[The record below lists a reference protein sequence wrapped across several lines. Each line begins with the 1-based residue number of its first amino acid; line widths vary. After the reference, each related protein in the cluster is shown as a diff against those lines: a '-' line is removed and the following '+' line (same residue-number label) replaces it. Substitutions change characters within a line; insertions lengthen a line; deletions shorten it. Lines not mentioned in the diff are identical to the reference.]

1 VAGAAVRVGVVSSS
15 GNRGASAALCTGVEG
30 ALLVFTRFEDAAF
43 DFSSRG
49 GCFSSGSGRDTV
61 DESCA

>member
-1 VAGAAVRVGVVSSS
+1 MGGAAARVGVVSSS

-30 ALLVFTRFEDAAF
+30 TLLVFTRFEDAAF
-43 DFSSRG
+43 GFSLRG
-49 GCFSSGSGRDTV
+49 GCFSSDSGRDTV